1 MEEEVYTEREEVRGN
16 GGHYL
21 EMEEVSGRGGLYLE
35 REEVKGRRSIPGEGG
50 GEGNE
55 EQTGQEDEHVG
66 QHTLP
71 ITQV

>member
-1 MEEEVYTEREEVRGN
+1 
-16 GGHYL
+16 
-21 EMEEVSGRGGLYLE
+21 MEEVSGRGGLYLE